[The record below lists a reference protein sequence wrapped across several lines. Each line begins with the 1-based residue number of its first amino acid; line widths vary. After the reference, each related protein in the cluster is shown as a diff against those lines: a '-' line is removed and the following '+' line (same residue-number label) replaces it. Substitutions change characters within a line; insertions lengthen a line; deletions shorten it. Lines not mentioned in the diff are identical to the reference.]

1 MFINIFYNFTI
12 LYNVKILS
20 YSKEEKGMNLKKV
33 VSVLCVSALVLT
45 VPAKPVFAKN
55 YTDTAFELGVDFNTR
70 IPITP
75 AREKQDASSTY
86 VYFQSG
92 PSRGVNFMVFGK
104 TGPDTYQNDTKKT
117 AIIYPGTKRFIHQF
131 VYERGRR
138 WCSLGTTATSETGV
152 ARGLWSPDSI
162 GNYPVANP

>member
-1 MFINIFYNFTI
+1 
-12 LYNVKILS
+12 
-20 YSKEEKGMNLKKV
+20 MNLKKV

-55 YTDTAFELGVDFNTR
+55 YTDTSFELGVKYGV
-70 IPITP
+70 IELTP

-92 PSRGVNFMVFGK
+92 PSRGVNFMVWGE
-104 TGPDTYQNDTKKT
+104 TANGRQNDTKKT

-138 WCSLGTTATSETGV
+138 WCRLGTTVTSETGV

>member
-1 MFINIFYNFTI
+1 
-12 LYNVKILS
+12 
-20 YSKEEKGMNLKKV
+20 MNLKKV

-45 VPAKPVFAKN
+45 VPTKPVFAKN
-55 YTDTAFELGVDFNTR
+55 YTDTAFELGVKYGVSEL
-70 IPITP
+70 TP

-92 PSRGVNFMVFGK
+92 PSRGVNFMVWGK
-104 TGPDTYQNDTKKT
+104 TANGPQNDTKKT

-138 WCSLGTTATSETGV
+138 WCSLGATATSETGI